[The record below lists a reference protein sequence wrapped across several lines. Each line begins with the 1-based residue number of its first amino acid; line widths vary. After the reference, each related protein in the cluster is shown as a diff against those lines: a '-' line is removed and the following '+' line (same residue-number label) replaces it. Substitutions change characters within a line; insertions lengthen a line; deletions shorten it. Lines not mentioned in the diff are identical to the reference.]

1 MSVSFLQAEDGIRDA
16 DVTGVQTCA
25 LPISQG
31 LSTAISQVP
40 SDRRRNTS
48 DDRPCI
54 SSRLPVGSVPV
65 SVQSDVY
72 RATPST
78 SMNCSR
84 RDTSAGFS
92 AMKALSASRNAVVP
106 RATFPVWGTRIGLG
120 SYRDTAASRLP
131 LLRALM
137 S

>member
-1 MSVSFLQAEDGIRDA
+1 M
-16 DVTGVQTCA
+16 
-25 LPISQG
+25 
-31 LSTAISQVP
+31 SQVP

-54 SSRLPVGSVPV
+54 SSRLPIGSVPV

-92 AMKALSASRNAVVP
+92 AMKPALVSR
-106 RATFPVWGTRIGLG
+106 RGQFIEGDGGTEENTPELQPLT
-120 SYRDTAASRLP
+120 YFLCRL
-131 LLRALM
+131 LLLKKKKKKQRY
-137 S
+137 